1 MCYLTFL
8 QLPTSGE
15 EWKSIA
21 KDYEDIWNF
30 PHCLGSMDGKHI
42 RIICPNKSG
51 SHFFNYKKFH
61 SIVLFAV
68 VDAHYKFLYVN
79 VGCQGR
85 ISDGG
90 VFANTTF
97 GKAIINKTLPIPP
110 AEPLPHRERN
120 TPYVLVADDAFPLSE
135 NIIKP
140 YSCDLNRGSPK
151 RVCNYRISRAR
162 RVVENVFGLLSSV
175 FRIFHTSFEL
185 EVETVKCATLATCY
199 LHIFLRRNKRAPRLY
214 TPPATFDMED
224 TDFNIIPGQ

>member
-21 KDYEDIWNF
+21 KDYEDIWSF
-30 PHCLGSMDGKHI
+30 PQCLGSMDGKHI
-42 RIICPNKSG
+42 RIMCPNKSG

-97 GKAIINKTLPIPP
+97 GKAI
-110 AEPLPHRERN
+110 
-120 TPYVLVADDAFPLSE
+120 
-135 NIIKP
+135 NIYIYK
-140 YSCDLNRGSPK
+140 
-151 RVCNYRISRAR
+151 
-162 RVVENVFGLLSSV
+162 
-175 FRIFHTSFEL
+175 
-185 EVETVKCATLATCY
+185 
-199 LHIFLRRNKRAPRLY
+199 
-214 TPPATFDMED
+214 
-224 TDFNIIPGQ
+224 